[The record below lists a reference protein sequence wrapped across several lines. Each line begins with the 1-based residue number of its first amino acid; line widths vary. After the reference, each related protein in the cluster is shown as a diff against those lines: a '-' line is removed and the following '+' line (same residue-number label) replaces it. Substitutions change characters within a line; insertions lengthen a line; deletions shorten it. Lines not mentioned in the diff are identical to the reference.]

1 MLNRRWAAALLMTF
15 VAGGGCGGGRGA
27 VPTPTPT
34 LANVAGTWQGTVSF
48 TAGGVAGQEILQMTL
63 KQDSGS
69 PAVTGAYATGRF
81 NGKIVGETTATA
93 FSGTFDFNSNAQ
105 GQICTGTF
113 KVSGPAGGNT
123 LTWTSPNINDAPCTN
138 TPIDLI
144 IQVQR
149 Q

>member
-1 MLNRRWAAALLMTF
+1 M
-15 VAGGGCGGGRGA
+15 
-27 VPTPTPT
+27 
-34 LANVAGTWQGTVSF
+34 S
-48 TAGGVAGQEILQMTL
+48 MTL
-63 KQDSGS
+63 TQASGS
-69 PAVTGAYATGRF
+69 AAVTGAYAARRF
-81 NGKIVGETTATA
+81 NGNIVGETTATT

-123 LTWTSPNINDAPCTN
+123 LTWTSPNIIDAPCTN
-138 TPIDLI
+138 TPIDLV